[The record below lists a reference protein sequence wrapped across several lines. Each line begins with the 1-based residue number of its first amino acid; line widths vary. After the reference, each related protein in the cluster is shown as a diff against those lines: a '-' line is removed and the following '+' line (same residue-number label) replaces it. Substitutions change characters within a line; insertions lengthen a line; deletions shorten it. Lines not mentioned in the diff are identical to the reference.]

1 MLRALPHCAMVV
13 HPDWLSLEAIIFS
26 LHPPSRILIPLRAL
40 ARISL
45 VPDPAILANAWTRLQ
60 LPTANPNESL
70 DRCKGSAD
78 KAILLRHICC
88 LRVKQRCAEPH
99 VLSMPPHSVVTQHLE
114 LNKRFPLDDCV
125 DKVNMREE
133 LLCIF

>member
-40 ARISL
+40 AHISL
-45 VPDPAILANAWTRLQ
+45 VPDPAILAIAWTGLQ
-60 LPTANPNESL
+60 LQTTNPNESL
-70 DRCKGSAD
+70 DRCKGSAC
-78 KAILLRHICC
+78 R
-88 LRVKQRCAEPH
+88 QG
-99 VLSMPPHSVVTQHLE
+99 SHSVVTQHLE
-114 LNKRFPLDDCV
+114 LNKRFPLDDCA

-133 LLCIF
+133 LLCIFWQHQMWHRSSISKICFF